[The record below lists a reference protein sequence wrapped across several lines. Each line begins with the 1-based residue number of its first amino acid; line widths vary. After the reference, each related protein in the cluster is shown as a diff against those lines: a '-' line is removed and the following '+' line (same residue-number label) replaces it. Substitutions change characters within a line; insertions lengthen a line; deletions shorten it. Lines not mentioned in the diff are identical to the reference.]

1 MSALGL
7 KNVSPGVPS
16 SQIPPWRI
24 WNVEE
29 ASSVEQTVQ
38 RHPIPGELKVQRAL
52 VLCSGGWGWNARADV
67 SDCTYCRCP
76 STAGKRK
83 VIHSLNSG
91 MAWTSMPWCFI
102 FFKKIYF
109 YFIYLVVAHRIFSC
123 CMWTLTHG
131 MWYLAPWPGIKPGPP
146 ALVVRSLSCWTTRE
160 VPMILSYISS
170 FRNSI
175 IMTTYKYDLIKKDAV
190 LCKDM
195 KQKNTPECEKW
206 QKVSIHSFWV
216 IILVFV
222 VLLIVLFWKFLKTK
236 H

>member
-29 ASSVEQTVQ
+29 ASSVEQTAQEISHSRRVEGAESPRSLLGGLRMECQ
-38 RHPIPGELKVQRAL
+38 GRCVRLHILKVPQH
-52 VLCSGGWGWNARADV
+52 
-67 SDCTYCRCP
+67 CR
-76 STAGKRK
+76 KDRK

-102 FFKKIYF
+102 FSFNLHF
-109 YFIYLVVAHRIFSC
+109 FFYLVVAHRIFSC
-123 CMWTLTHG
+123 CMWTLTCG

-175 IMTTYKYDLIKKDAV
+175 IMTTYKYDLIKKMQYSV
-190 LCKDM
+190 STWNKRTP
-195 KQKNTPECEKW
+195 QNVKNDKKW
-206 QKVSIHSFWV
+206 AFIHSEW
-216 IILVFV
+216 
-222 VLLIVLFWKFLKTK
+222 
-236 H
+236 